1 MKKFLF
7 VLAALIVVSS
17 SPGIFTT
24 SGNSMEKTAIQKPRT
39 PPKPKTPKKIAKK
52 KAPKKAKSPKPA
64 KKPKTPPKPPWVK

>member
-17 SPGIFTT
+17 GPGIFTA
-24 SGNSMEKTAIQKPRT
+24 SGNSTENTAIQKPGT
-39 PPKPKTPKKIAKK
+39 PPKPKAPKRIAKK